1 MNYNNDLGSEDS
13 NQKLKTLTPTI
24 SSCVLWHD
32 TASGEVQDTDLAAND
47 TDLVADDSNL
57 NERQSPARLHA
68 QMYITG
74 DKYDIPGLRNLAR
87 QKFESVI
94 VVDWEQATFI
104 SIIDLIYGA
113 DGFGDGGLRKTICEV
128 ALQNLESLSTLPAF
142 DLILQ
147 ATPSFAYEF
156 AQVMMVKLNSMKG
169 SYSLYP

>member
-1 MNYNNDLGSEDS
+1 MNYNNDLESEDL
-13 NQKLKTLTPTI
+13 NQKLKTLTSTI

-32 TASGEVQDTDLAAND
+32 TAIGEVQD

-68 QMYITG
+68 QMYIIG
-74 DKYDIPGLRNLAR
+74 DKYGIAGLRNLAR
-87 QKFESVI
+87 QKFESAI

-113 DGFGDGGLRKTICEV
+113 DGSGDGGLRKTICEV

-156 AQVMMVKLNSMKG
+156 AQVMMVKLNSMKE
-169 SYSLYP
+169 SYSFLP